1 MSVPCSAPSV
11 VILNQQR
18 QNINCSDES
27 DETSSKNDC
36 AGRSAKGDRDPGEYC
51 TVVEN
56 GKVVV
61 KPIESSEKTSESQKS

>member
-18 QNINCSDES
+18 EQNIQCSDES
-27 DETSSKNDC
+27 DETSSKSDC
-36 AGRSAKGDRDPGEYC
+36 KPGQYC

-61 KPIESSEKTSESQKS
+61 KLVESVDKTKES

>member
-18 QNINCSDES
+18 EPNIQCSDKS
-27 DETSSKNDC
+27 DETSSKSGC
-36 AGRSAKGDRDPGEYC
+36 KPGKYC
-51 TVVEN
+51 TVVED

-61 KPIESSEKTSESQKS
+61 KPIESVEKTKEV

>member
-1 MSVPCSAPSV
+1 MSVPCGATSV

-18 QNINCSDES
+18 QNLKCSDES
-27 DETSSKNDC
+27 DETSPKS
-36 AGRSAKGDRDPGEYC
+36 DRNQGEYC

-61 KPIESSEKTSESQKS
+61 KPIELVENTDKA